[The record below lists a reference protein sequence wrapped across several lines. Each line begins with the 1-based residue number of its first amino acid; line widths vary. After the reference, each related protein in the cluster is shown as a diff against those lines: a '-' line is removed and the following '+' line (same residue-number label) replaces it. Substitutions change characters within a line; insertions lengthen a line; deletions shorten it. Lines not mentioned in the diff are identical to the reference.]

1 MAAVLHSAPRFASN
15 EGVKETLSK
24 ALGGMLLASK
34 EEHGEVVLGV
44 ERERIAELNRP
55 APHNL
60 NAPKLFSATKVR
72 VLKPFCVGGESLE
85 IGATVELHA
94 HDAHSL
100 AAIGKC
106 EILN

>member
-1 MAAVLHSAPRFASN
+1 MSARYSDFRFT
-15 EGVKETLSK
+15 EGWQHGRGHE
-24 ALGGMLLASK
+24 LLES
-34 EEHGEVVLGV
+34 
-44 ERERIAELNRP
+44 ERIAELNRP
-55 APHNL
+55 VPHNL
-60 NAPKLFSATKVR
+60 NAPELFKATKVR

-85 IGATVELHA
+85 IGATVELQA

>member
-1 MAAVLHSAPRFASN
+1 MSGYSFGFQRGFQQGCAH
-15 EGVKETLSK
+15 EQI
-24 ALGGMLLASK
+24 
-34 EEHGEVVLGV
+34 